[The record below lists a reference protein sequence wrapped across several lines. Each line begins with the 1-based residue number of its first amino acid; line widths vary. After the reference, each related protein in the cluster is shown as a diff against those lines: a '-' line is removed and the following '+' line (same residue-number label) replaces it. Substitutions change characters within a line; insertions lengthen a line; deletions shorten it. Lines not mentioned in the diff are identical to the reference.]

1 MPALSNPRH
10 EAFAQAIFAG
20 LARNQNYSQAQ
31 AYRDAGYKVTNG
43 NSARACASRLLTFAN
58 GVAERIH
65 ELQQEQARRLQPK
78 LDVSKERIARRLDRA
93 SQLAEDERNAASIV
107 SAELGLAKLFGHI
120 DKASQQPEASF
131 ADAKSMRD
139 IGVML
144 LSQVGINAPSDADIT
159 AAIEAHDRL
168 IEALEAIA
176 ERAQALTLEQQA

>member
-43 NSARACASRLLTFAN
+43 NSARACASRLLAFAN

-65 ELQQEQARRLQPK
+65 ELQQEQLRRIQPK
-78 LDVSKERIARRLDRA
+78 IDVSKERIARRLDVA
-93 SQLAEDERNAASIV
+93 SKLAENTDNAASIV
-107 SAELGLAKLFGHI
+107 SAELGLAKLFGLI
-120 DKASQQPEASF
+120 DNRDKPQESF

-139 IGVML
+139 IGVL
-144 LSQVGINAPSDADIT
+144 LLRQVGLFSPSDGDIQE
-159 AAIEAHDRL
+159 AIEAHDVL
-168 IEALEAIA
+168 IERLQAIA
-176 ERAQALTLEQQA
+176 ERAQALSVGHQP